1 MYKRYR
7 ILYSSSGIP
16 HSTIQYSFIY
26 RIHAASKRSQCFTC
40 FRLVYGADGGLDEL
54 DEELLLEELELDDEL
69 LLDELELDEELLLVV
84 EEVVGLAVLDALE
97 AVDDA
102 EGATVVAELEEVVF
116 VEGAFEVVVVE
127 HPELQKM
134 IVAIPV
140 INVIFMDLFADELQE

>member
-1 MYKRYR
+1 M
-7 ILYSSSGIP
+7 
-16 HSTIQYSFIY
+16 
-26 RIHAASKRSQCFTC
+26 
-40 FRLVYGADGGLDEL
+40 DEL